1 MNCQGNWKMFICGF
15 WETYEKNFWFQI
27 NSHRS
32 KWALLLELVCLKLN
46 TIKRQ
51 RIYHQLW
58 HRSDEDVMV
67 NSINT
72 YKYVALKQLRKIAF
86 VSPAVTIIFVSTQSV
101 INYLVLGQKSSANK
115 QKNVIRVPP
124 SIQKYGGKNSRSA
137 KSDCGKS
144 IFTLMLLFSIILRIQ
159 NGFFTLLLLIAW
171 SGHFFLRVSIQ
182 YET

>member
-1 MNCQGNWKMFICGF
+1 MFICGF
-15 WETYEKNFWFQI
+15 WETHEKKLKI
-27 NSHRS
+27 NSHRL

-58 HRSDEDVMV
+58 HQSDEDVMV

-72 YKYVALKQLRKIAF
+72 YKYVALEQLRRKIAF
-86 VSPAVTIIFVSTQSV
+86 VSPAVIIIFVSTQSV
-101 INYLVLGQKSSANK
+101 MINYLVLGQKSSANK
-115 QKNVIRVPP
+115 QKNVIRVPA
-124 SIQKYGGKNSRSA
+124 SIQKYGEKNSRSA

-159 NGFFTLLLLIAW
+159 N
-171 SGHFFLRVSIQ
+171 FLR
-182 YET
+182 YFY